1 MTRRIDL
8 LAAIT
13 AAGLLAFPA
22 MAAADEPEMTFEP
35 DDLSDEDE
43 FTFEEDDLSE
53 EDDFSFDDD
62 FSEDDELTFDE
73 DDLFGEDDADSAD
86 AVDEVDLDDRAEWRD
101 IVVVMRKPFLK
112 NQRLELLPMIGV
124 TTNDNLIRHTQL
136 GAQLNYFLTDVLAVG
151 VEAGLFQESMREP
164 FDLVARQARRLPTVN
179 KYNYNAALNFHYT
192 PVYGKFTLLNRSIVH
207 WDASF
212 SAGVGITESEVI
224 PRNPALQSFT
234 NLLVTPSVGAAM
246 RVYFSDFLTIHVGLR
261 DYVFLDRFEAL
272 DRTEINAEAARDN
285 ATSALVNHVV
295 LQAGVSF
302 WLPTSFSY
310 SSFR

>member
-1 MTRRIDL
+1 MIRRPAL
-8 LAAIT
+8 LSALA

-22 MAAADEPEMTFEP
+22 AALAEEPEMTFEP
-35 DDLSDEDE
+35 DDLSEDEPE
-43 FTFEEDDLSE
+43 FTFEEDDLA
-53 EDDFSFDDD
+53 EDDPFAFDDD
-62 FSEDDELTFDE
+62 FSDELSFDE
-73 DDLFGEDDADSAD
+73 DDLSGDDGETAGR
-86 AVDEVDLDDRAEWRD
+86 VRRDDRAEWRD

-112 NQRLELLPMIGV
+112 MRRVELMPMIGL

-136 GAQLNYFLTDVLAVG
+136 GGQLNYFLTDVLAVG
-151 VEAGLFQESMREP
+151 LEAGIFQRNLREP
-164 FDLVARQARRLPTVN
+164 YDLIARQARRLPTVN
-179 KYNYNAALNFHYT
+179 KYNYNAGLNFHYT
-192 PVYGKFTLLNRSIVH
+192 PLYGKFSVFNRSIVH
-207 WDASF
+207 WDGTL

-234 NLLVTPSVGAAM
+234 NMLVTPSVGASM
-246 RVYFSDFLTIHVGLR
+246 RVYFSDFLTVHLGVR

-272 DRTEINAEAARDN
+272 DRTEVSGDAAREN
-285 ATSALVNHVV
+285 GNTSLVNHVV